1 MISKPLSSARNIL
14 LLLALVLIVSC
25 SAEDNSPDNVS
36 WDVSEG
42 VKFPEGEKL
51 SRAEDGV
58 ILPDGTLI
66 VADQRYG
73 LVKIDLSGNVSAFGS
88 FQALNYEHNPPK
100 AVSGPNGVHL
110 TPDGQFVVTA
120 DVFNGKIYKT
130 SVQNNSSEVIYAH
143 EHGVNTAREDS
154 TGSLWFTQS
163 TENQN
168 EEREPAHKASNSSSL
183 SL

>member
-14 LLLALVLIVSC
+14 LLLSLALIFSC

-36 WDVSEG
+36 WDISKG

-73 LVKIDLSGNVSAFGS
+73 LVKIDLSGNVSAFGN

-100 AVSGPNGVHL
+100 LFLDRMEFISHRMGNILSQPMCLMEKSIRH
-110 TPDGQFVVTA
+110 QC
-120 DVFNGKIYKT
+120 KT
-130 SVQNNSSEVIYAH
+130 ILA
-143 EHGVNTAREDS
+143 
-154 TGSLWFTQS
+154 
-163 TENQN
+163 
-168 EEREPAHKASNSSSL
+168 K
-183 SL
+183 